1 MESKEDGGCTLWD
14 PLVGSVRTLI
24 MDKAYTSRID
34 FRFGYHRLREH
45 EGGIPKTAFRTRYG
59 HFESTV
65 MHFGLTNG
73 SAVVMNRER
82 VKSGCLRAMA
92 MTIQSRVKR
101 MILAA
106 QSEAFKGENKPAKR
120 LHGLDQQ
127 MESKEDG
134 GCTLWDPL

>member
-1 MESKEDGGCTLWD
+1 
-14 PLVGSVRTLI
+14 
-24 MDKAYTSRID
+24 
-34 FRFGYHRLREH
+34 
-45 EGGIPKTAFRTRYG
+45 
-59 HFESTV
+59 
-65 MHFGLTNG
+65 
-73 SAVVMNRER
+73 
-82 VKSGCLRAMA
+82 MA

-134 GCTLWDPL
+134 GCTLWDPLVGSVRTLIMDKAYTSRYLVYPGVDKTYHDLGDMY